1 MKKILKIKG
10 MHCASCALTIEKAL
24 QKCRGVR
31 SASVSFASEKAVVDL
46 DEKKAGEA
54 DLHKAIESA
63 GYGVVKNSVELKV
76 LGMDNEHCKMTVAN
90 VLKNLAGVE
99 NFELDI
105 GNQKAKIEF
114 GSEISVEE
122 IQKAIK
128 EVGYEN
134 FEISKDTAEDR
145 EAAGRAKEI
154 SELKIKLIAG
164 AVLGALVM
172 IGSFPDFF
180 PFTPEI
186 LANPYVLLFLTIPV
200 QFWVGMQFH
209 RGAIASAKY
218 KTADMNTLISVGT
231 NAAFFYSLGV
241 LLLNPAINTGL
252 YFDTA
257 AIIITLIILGKYLE
271 AIAKGKTSEA
281 VKKLLKLQSKTARI
295 LRGKKEIEIPIE
307 RVAVGDIVI
316 VRPGEKIPVD
326 GVVVDGQSSV
336 DESAITGE
344 SMPVG
349 KRKGDKVIGATINK
363 YGMLK
368 FRAEKVGSETMLA
381 QIVKMVEEA
390 QGSKLPIQKLADKIS
405 SIFVPIVF
413 AIAILSAGAWILLGQ
428 NFVFALTVFI
438 AVLIIACPC
447 AVGLA
452 TPTAVMVGI
461 GKGAENGILIKSGEA
476 LERAEKLDVV
486 VFDKTKTLTEGE
498 PKVVDVVNFGNENSL
513 KLAGAVEKNSEH
525 PIAEAI
531 ASGYKGAA
539 AKNFRAIPG
548 KGVSGIFAGEKI
560 LVGTRLLMKEN
571 KINFAEAE
579 EKIQELESQGKTT
592 VLVAAGKKLVGIISV
607 ADTLKKNSKT
617 AVEILQKKGVR
628 VAMLTGDNERTAK
641 AIASQLGITEVLAQV
656 LPYEK
661 AEKIKELQKNARAVA
676 MVGDGINDAPAL
688 TQADI
693 GIAIGS
699 GTDVA
704 IESGN
709 IVLVKNNLEDVV
721 SAIELSKAT
730 MKKVKQNFFWAF
742 FYNVAMIPIAAGILQ
757 PWGILL
763 RPEFAAAAMALSS
776 VSVVSNS
783 LLLKRFK
790 VKKSKTTQ

>member
-24 QKCRGVR
+24 KSCRGVK

-46 DEKKAGEA
+46 DDKTEEA
-54 DLHKAIESA
+54 DLEKAVRKA
-63 GYGVVKNSVELKV
+63 GYDIAKNSVELKV
-76 LGMDNEHCKMTVAN
+76 LGMDSEHCRMTVGN
-90 VLKNLAGVE
+90 VLKNLRGVE

-114 GSEISVEE
+114 SSGTSLEQM
-122 IQKAIK
+122 QKAIR

-134 FEISKDTAEDR
+134 FDISTETAEDR
-145 EAAGRAKEI
+145 EAATRAKEI
-154 SELKIKLIAG
+154 SELKTKLIVG

-186 LANPYVLLFLTIPV
+186 LADPYVLLLLTIPV

-231 NAAFFYSLGV
+231 SAAFFYSLGV
-241 LLLNPAINTGL
+241 LLLNPSVSAGL

-271 AIAKGKTSEA
+271 AIAKGRTSEA
-281 VKKLLKLQSKTARI
+281 VKKLLKLQSKNARV
-295 LRGKKEIEIPIE
+295 LRAKKEIEIPIE
-307 RVAVGDIVI
+307 QVAVGDVVI

-326 GVVVDGQSSV
+326 GIVVDGESSV

-349 KRKGDKVIGATINK
+349 KKKGDKVIGATINK
-363 YGMLK
+363 YGVLK
-368 FRAEKVGSETMLA
+368 FRAEKVGNETMLA

-390 QGSKLPIQKLADKIS
+390 QGSKLPIQRLADKIS
-405 SIFVPIVF
+405 SVFVPAVF
-413 AIAILSAGAWILLGQ
+413 AIAILSAAVWILLGQ
-428 NFVFALTVFI
+428 SFIFALTVFI

-461 GKGAENGILIKSGEA
+461 GKGAENGILIKSGDA

-486 VFDKTKTLTEGE
+486 VFDKTKTLTVGE
-498 PKVVDVVNFGNENSL
+498 PAVTDVVNFGKENSL

-531 ASGYKGAA
+531 ASSYKGAA
-539 AKNFRAIPG
+539 ARNFKAIPG
-548 KGVSGIFAGEKI
+548 KGVSGIVNGKKVF
-560 LVGTRLLMKEN
+560 VGTRLLMKEN
-571 KINFAEAE
+571 KINSAGAE
-579 EKIQELESQGKTT
+579 EKLRALEEQGKTA
-592 VLVAAGKKLVGIISV
+592 VLVASGKEIIGIIAV
-607 ADTLKKNSKT
+607 ADTLKENSAE
-617 AVEILQKKGVR
+617 AVAALGKKGIRTV
-628 VAMLTGDNERTAK
+628 MITGDNERTAK
-641 AIASQLGITEVLAQV
+641 AIAAQVGISEILAQV
-656 LPYEK
+656 LPHEK
-661 AEKIKELQKNARAVA
+661 VEKIKELQKNARAVA
-676 MVGDGINDAPAL
+676 MVGDGINDSPAL

-699 GTDVA
+699 GTDIA
-704 IESGN
+704 IEAGN
-709 IVLVKNNLEDVV
+709 IVLVKDDLRDVV
-721 SAIELSKAT
+721 SSIELSRAT

-783 LLLKRFK
+783 LLLKRFR
-790 VKKSKTTQ
+790 VKKD